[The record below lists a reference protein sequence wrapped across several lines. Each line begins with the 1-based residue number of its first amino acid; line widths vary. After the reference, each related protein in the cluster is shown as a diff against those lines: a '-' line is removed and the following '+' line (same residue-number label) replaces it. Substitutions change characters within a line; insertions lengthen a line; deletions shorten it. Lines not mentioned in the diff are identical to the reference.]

1 MLAIALALSLIGADP
16 LTAGDHVRSVDVDGR
31 TRTYRVHVPP
41 RYDPKNPTPVVLAYH
56 GALMNGSAMSTLSGL
71 NKKSDEALFLA
82 VYPNGNGTGE
92 RMLVWNA
99 GESWEKPEDDKRDD
113 VAFTAR
119 LLDDLETVAAVDAK
133 RVYATGMSNGA
144 MMSYRVAAE
153 LSDRIAAIAPVG
165 GTMAIKTALPK
176 RPVPVI
182 HFHGTEDRLVPY
194 KGPDGVAK
202 RLALF
207 KSVDDTMQIW
217 VKINGCP
224 VDAVT
229 ALLPNAA
236 DDGTTVTCKT
246 WGPGKNGTE
255 VVLYIVEGGGHT
267 WPGRPRPHKLLG
279 KTTTDI
285 SANDLIWEFFSKHP
299 LE

>member
-119 LLDDLETVAAVDAK
+119 LLDDLETVAAVD
-133 RVYATGMSNGA
+133 
-144 MMSYRVAAE
+144 E
-153 LSDRIAAIAPVG
+153 I
-165 GTMAIKTALPK
+165 
-176 RPVPVI
+176 
-182 HFHGTEDRLVPY
+182 
-194 KGPDGVAK
+194 
-202 RLALF
+202 
-207 KSVDDTMQIW
+207 
-217 VKINGCP
+217 
-224 VDAVT
+224 
-229 ALLPNAA
+229 
-236 DDGTTVTCKT
+236 
-246 WGPGKNGTE
+246 
-255 VVLYIVEGGGHT
+255 
-267 WPGRPRPHKLLG
+267 GRAHV
-279 KTTTDI
+279 
-285 SANDLIWEFFSKHP
+285 
-299 LE
+299 